1 MVTLRAEPD
10 PGRSLGHARIVLQG
24 LATPPADPAFCI
36 RREGY
41 PAPNLGLGGW
51 QVREERLKPLHVA
64 QEGGDTVLVVGPAV
78 TRHLEPAPFIF
89 LLPEAGIEQALF
101 WPDTIDVFD
110 GELPPEDDGAEA
122 LRQAE
127 ERRREED
134 RRREEER
141 RRAEDLRRS
150 TRQPVIDPVP
160 TPVQTPTPPVVAVA
174 KPPSRLPL
182 YAALAVVVLAAG
194 GAAAWFLMPR
204 PEPVIAVAPPPPAAP
219 AAAPAPPPPRP
230 APPWLERADA
240 MPLREL
246 VDSAPDAAAIHAAA
260 LRRQAAGRHDDALLL
275 FEEAGERGH
284 APALTA
290 LARLYDPTGFVAGRP
305 FRNPDPRAAARY
317 YREAVQKGDAAAEAP
332 RASLKTTL
340 EEQARTGNGT
350 AETALREFWP

>member
-24 LATPPADPAFCI
+24 LAKPPADPAFCI

-41 PAPNLGLGGW
+41 PAPNLGPGGW

-89 LLPEAGIEQALF
+89 LLPAAGVEQALF

-110 GELPPEDDGAEA
+110 GELPSEDDGAEA

-141 RRAEDLRRS
+141 RRAEDLKPAAPAPG
-150 TRQPVIDPVP
+150 TAPEPAQPPVP
-160 TPVQTPTPPVVAVA
+160 PAIATP

-194 GAAAWFLMPR
+194 GAAAWYLMPR
-204 PEPVIAVAPPPPAAP
+204 PDPVVAMAPPPPVAP
-219 AAAPAPPPPRP
+219 AAAPAPPPP

-340 EEQARTGNGT
+340 EGQARTGNGT